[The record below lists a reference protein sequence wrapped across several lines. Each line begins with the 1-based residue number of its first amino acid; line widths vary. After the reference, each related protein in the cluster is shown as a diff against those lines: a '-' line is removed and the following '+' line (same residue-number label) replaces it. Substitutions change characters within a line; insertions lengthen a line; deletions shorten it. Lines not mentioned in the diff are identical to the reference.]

1 MQSLKIFITL
11 CFIAALSNPVNAQQ
25 LWSGTVYGMSESTIK
40 TIFPKVIEVKSNNPD
55 ISSVYELNEVE
66 LEGDTFTVRFF
77 FKREKLI
84 RVVLSSRQ
92 IKDMYWILQ
101 KTNRLEE
108 LLTYNYG
115 TPYKSDDKTQR
126 TTHKYKS
133 VHWKNGKTEITLSM
147 YEPLPDS
154 KIKIEPI
161 AIIYNAD
168 FLDAASKL

>member
-1 MQSLKIFITL
+1 
-11 CFIAALSNPVNAQQ
+11 
-25 LWSGTVYGMSESTIK
+25 
-40 TIFPKVIEVKSNNPD
+40 
-55 ISSVYELNEVE
+55 
-66 LEGDTFTVRFF
+66 
-77 FKREKLI
+77 
-84 RVVLSSRQ
+84 
-92 IKDMYWILQ
+92 MYWILQ

-115 TPYKSDDKTQR
+115 TSYKSDDKTQR
-126 TTHKYKS
+126 TTHKYKN